1 MDGRLDGVVAISG
14 GASGIGLATA
24 EAVLAAGAGVALAD
38 RDQAALAR
46 AAMLL
51 AGPRTT
57 TRALDVTHEDA
68 VMIWLGGIEG
78 LRGCVASAG
87 ISAHTPAL
95 ETPAAL
101 FRQVLDV
108 NVTGS
113 FLVAQAAA
121 RRMVAEGAGGS
132 IVLIASVSGLAGM
145 QDRVAYSASKAA
157 VVNLAAAMAVDL
169 APHGIRVNAICPGP
183 VETPLVRQLHDAATR
198 AAWAGRIPLR
208 RYGQPEEIAQMA
220 LFLLDPARSGYVT
233 GQAFAVDGG
242 FSTAGLMP

>member
-1 MDGRLDGVVAISG
+1 MDGPMQGVVAISG

-24 EAVLAAGAGVALAD
+24 EAVLAAGGGIAIAD
-38 RDQAALAR
+38 RDQQALAR

-68 VMIWLGGIEG
+68 VMSWLDAVEG
-78 LRGCVASAG
+78 LTGCVTSAG
-87 ISAHTPAL
+87 TSAVTPAL

-101 FRQVLDV
+101 FRRILDV

-121 RRMVAEGAGGS
+121 RRMAAGGRGGS
-132 IVLIASVSGLAGM
+132 IVLIASVSGLSGM

-169 APHGIRVNAICPGP
+169 ARHGIRVNAICPGP
-183 VETPLVRQLHDAATR
+183 IETPLVRDIHDAATR
-198 AAWAGRIPLR
+198 AAWHDRIPMR